1 MLFLPT
7 QTAFWWV
14 IVKPCCSFCEA
25 AKLTRTHTR
34 THIHARVPAGSS
46 HPLDTHQRNKVQ
58 LLCLNSPRVFSQRWD
73 NRAAH
78 IRTVHRLVHTHVCTI
93 RFFHGG
99 ADPASTSDS
108 PSTWRHVFFVV
119 YAFIS
124 LLSWTL
130 WTRCPPPPTPSR
142 SSRQYCRPTPQLPPA
157 NEGGQIRPVFN
168 KGHERKQKQAE

>member
-1 MLFLPT
+1 MLNLV
-7 QTAFWWV
+7 AAS
-14 IVKPCCSFCEA
+14 VKQPNP
-25 AKLTRTHTR
+25 H

-58 LLCLNSPRVFSQRWD
+58 LRCLNSARVFSQKWD

-78 IRTVHRLVHTHVCTI
+78 IHTVHRLVHTYVCTI
-93 RFFHGG
+93 QFFHGG
-99 ADPASTSDS
+99 ADPACTLDS

-130 WTRCPPPPTPSR
+130 WTRCPPPSPSTPPPGPPGNTVVQPHSYPLPTKAGKYSR
-142 SSRQYCRPTPQLPPA
+142 ALTRDM
-157 NEGGQIRPVFN
+157 
-168 KGHERKQKQAE
+168 RKKKQSK